1 MRNRE
6 GGKQRTRRVRQK
18 KRQCDREKEKE
29 QGKGEKKLFKKK
41 IGVAM
46 ERVRIMVIERARIT
60 LKRKKAEQTGKNE
73 GKSESRK

>member
-18 KRQCDREKEKE
+18 KRQCDRKRKSKEKE
-29 QGKGEKKLFKKK
+29 RRNCLKK

-60 LKRKKAEQTGKNE
+60 LKRKKAEQRGKNE